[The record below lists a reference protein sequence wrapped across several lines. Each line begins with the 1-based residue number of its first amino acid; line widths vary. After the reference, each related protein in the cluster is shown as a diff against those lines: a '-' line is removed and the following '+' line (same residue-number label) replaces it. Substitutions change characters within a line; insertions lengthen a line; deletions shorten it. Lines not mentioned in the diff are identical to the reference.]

1 MANKI
6 EALNATIMELKAES
20 ENGKKSVHDLVTA
33 VNTLSTM
40 VEEQSTTIR
49 GLVTGKVDLKDTTD
63 LQHKINDV
71 MKGHLKS
78 LSETVVKYS
87 DRNLGVTQSRCNDIS
102 AAANKIQ
109 NELEKSQRP
118 PKAEE
123 NTEND

>member
-1 MANKI
+1 
-6 EALNATIMELKAES
+6 
-20 ENGKKSVHDLVTA
+20 
-33 VNTLSTM
+33 
-40 VEEQSTTIR
+40 
-49 GLVTGKVDLKDTTD
+49 
-63 LQHKINDV
+63 